1 MRDLLHLPPEWFP
14 QDAILITWPHPASDW
29 ADNLAEVESVYLDLV
44 GAISHSQK
52 VLIQLDASVDP
63 ERLKA
68 LFEKEGVNQANCQFV
83 FVDSNDSWARD
94 HGPITLVQGEDGR
107 AINNFLFNGWG
118 GKFPADKDNAL
129 NRIMFD
135 QGVFRDD
142 IGMDDVM
149 SELEG
154 GSIEVDEDGSLLTTE
169 RCLLN
174 ANRQADNSDRGR
186 YEQRLAQWLGVDP
199 ERIFWL
205 KHGHLEGDDTDAHID
220 TLARFAPNGILVYQG
235 CGQPEDAHYADLQAM
250 AEELRQLRTASGEP
264 YRLIELPWPEAQ
276 FNDEGERLAA
286 SYANFLITNQL
297 VLMPTYGVAQDGW
310 AIERLS
316 EAFPER
322 RVIGIDCRALIEQGG
337 SLHCITMQ
345 IPINTLRRKNTRTD

>member
-14 QDAILITWPHPASDW
+14 QDAILITWPHSNSDW
-29 ADNLAEVESVYLDLV
+29 ADNLTEVESVYLDLV
-44 GAISHSQK
+44 GTISHTQD

-68 LFEKEGVNQANCQFV
+68 LFEKQGINQAQCQFV

-94 HGPITLVQGEDGR
+94 HGPITLVDGDSGR
-107 AINNFLFNGWG
+107 FIRNFLFNGWG

-129 NRIMFD
+129 NRAMYD
-135 QGVFRDD
+135 QGVFGAD
-142 IGMDDVM
+142 IGMEDVM

-154 GSIEVDEDGSLLTTE
+154 GSIEVDGEGSLLTTT

-174 ANRQADNSDRGR
+174 ANRQSDNGDRSS
-186 YEQRLAQWLGVDP
+186 YETRLAQWLGLDP
-199 ERIFWL
+199 QRIFWL
-205 KHGHLEGDDTDAHID
+205 NNGYLAGDDTDAHID
-220 TLARFAPNGILVYQG
+220 TLARFAPNGTLVYQG
-235 CGQPEDAHYADLQAM
+235 CDQADDEHYADLQSM
-250 AEELRQLRTASGEP
+250 ADELSQLRTPGGEP
-264 YRLIELPWPEAQ
+264 YRLIALPWPDAQ
-276 FNDEGERLAA
+276 YNEEGERLAA

-297 VLMPTYGVAQDGW
+297 VLMPTYGAAQDGL

-322 RVIGIDCRALIEQGG
+322 RVVGIDCHALIEQGG

-345 IPINTLRRKNTRTD
+345 IPANTLSRANAEVD